1 MALKSVVM
9 KNIPGWY
16 APFLSSDWLRAKGV
30 KGSRASDSS
39 YCHAEYLFVL
49 YVNLVPSK
57 FIGIAPIALLR
68 MCVIK
73 IVTLKG
79 GHLMW

>member
-1 MALKSVVM
+1 ME
-9 KNIPGWY
+9 NIPGWY

-30 KGSRASDSS
+30 KGSRAYDSS

-49 YVNLVPSK
+49 YVILVPSK
-57 FIGIAPIALLR
+57 FICVAPIAMLR

-73 IVTLKG
+73 
-79 GHLMW
+79 